1 MGAIEVGILDRIGK
15 VDGVA
20 ADKIERG
27 VAVDLLVGEGE
38 TMACGGVFASQA
50 VGSVINGS
58 GHRLAIIPGVV
69 NVAVDE
75 YAGLLQVQVAIVL
88 VPGVTQ
94 L

>member
-58 GHRLAIIPGVV
+58 GHGLAIVPGVIKV
-69 NVAVDE
+69 TVEE
-75 YAGLLQVQVAIVL
+75 YTGLLQVHVAIVL